1 MITAC
6 FILILLVDTLDEI
19 AKEALNQID
28 KKRYDSEMTEIGI
41 TDILKLGIAFS
52 GKKLKIRTE

>member
-1 MITAC
+1 MNE
-6 FILILLVDTLDEI
+6 FE
-19 AKEALNQID
+19 KEYNNNENL
-28 KKRYDSEMTEIGI
+28 YDSEMTEIGI